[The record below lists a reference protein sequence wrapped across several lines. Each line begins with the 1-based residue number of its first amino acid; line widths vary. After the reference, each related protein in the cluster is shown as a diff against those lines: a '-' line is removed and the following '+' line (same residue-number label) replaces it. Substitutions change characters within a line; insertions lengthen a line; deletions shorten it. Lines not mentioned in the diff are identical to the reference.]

1 MKNEIYKFAYT
12 NELKLTRIDVWLT
25 NKLTEAGK
33 NYSRSYIQK
42 LFDEGLVIVN
52 GVVRKKNYKLSV
64 GDVVEIRI
72 PPVKEIELE
81 GENIPLDIV
90 YEDKYIIALN
100 KPPGMVVHPAPGN
113 IKSTL
118 VNALLTHCK
127 DLSEIGGTLRPGIV
141 HRLDKETSGIML
153 VAKTNEVHLKLSK
166 ALKNREIKKIYECIV
181 VGAMKDKEG
190 IIEAKIGRS
199 HKNRKAMAID
209 EANGRE
215 AITEY
220 KIIERYDQFTYL
232 TIMPKTGRTHQ
243 IRVHLSHIGYPI
255 LGDKVYLPNR
265 LKTINI
271 TNKNKSLITAL
282 RKVNRHLLHSRML
295 CFYHP
300 ITGEYMELSAELPD
314 DFKEV
319 LDLLRTNAVS
329 L

>member
-1 MKNEIYKFAYT
+1 MNYEIYKFHYVD
-12 NELKLTRIDVWLT
+12 KLESFRVDVWLA
-25 NKLTEAGK
+25 NQLNESGK
-33 NYSRSYIQK
+33 CHSRSYIQK
-42 LFDEGLVIVN
+42 LCDEELVTVN
-52 GVVRKKNYKLSV
+52 GIVRKKNYRLSS
-64 GDVVEIRI
+64 GDVIEIRV

-81 GENIPLDIV
+81 GEDISLDIV

-100 KPPGMVVHPAPGN
+100 KQPGMVVHPAPGN
-113 IKSTL
+113 VKSTL

-127 DLSEIGGTLRPGIV
+127 DLSAIGGTLRPGIV

-153 VAKTNEVHLKLSK
+153 VAKTNEAHLKLSK
-166 ALKNREIKKIYECIV
+166 ALKNREIKKVYECIV
-181 VGAMKDKEG
+181 VGAMKDNAG

-209 EANGRE
+209 ESNGRE

-220 KIIERYDQFTYL
+220 KVIERYDQFTYL
-232 TIMPKTGRTHQ
+232 NIMPRTGRTHQ
-243 IRVHLSHIGYPI
+243 IRVHLSSIGYPI

-271 TNKNKSLITAL
+271 TNKNKSLITEL
-282 RKVNRHLLHSRML
+282 KKVNRHLLHSRML

-319 LDLLRTNAVS
+319 LNLLRT
-329 L
+329 LL